1 MSKLTIVEAIELAIA
16 QELQA
21 RRSYLELSKE
31 TDDLE
36 LKHLLQ
42 EIANE
47 EAGHEASLRSR
58 LRLYKEKDLLRD
70 TVSRYVSPGVVEEII
85 KNPELMQLGGRR
97 RQITVLFADIW
108 GFTTISQQNSP
119 EAVVEMLNKF
129 FTAMVDLVFD
139 YQGTLD
145 KYLGD
150 NLMAVFGV
158 PLEIPQAS
166 HRAVGCALAMHHR
179 LAEMQGQVD
188 FPIRRIGIGIN
199 TGEAI
204 VGNIGCSRR
213 MDYTVIGDT
222 VNIAARLQELTRE
235 LEADTIIGPLT
246 YQEVAGDFEL
256 AAGPPVILRGRREP
270 TAIYKLLGPQ
280 PSLPK

>member
-1 MSKLTIVEAIELAIA
+1 VSKLTIVEAIELAIA

-21 RRSYLELSKE
+21 RHSYLELSNE
-31 TDDLE
+31 TDDPE
-36 LKHLLQ
+36 LKNLLK
-42 EIANE
+42 EIADE
-47 EAGHEASLRSR
+47 EAQHETALRSR
-58 LRLYKEKDLLRD
+58 LRLYKEKDQLRD
-70 TVSRYVSPGVVEEII
+70 TISRYVSPGVCDEII
-85 KNPELMQLGGRR
+85 KNPDLMQLGGRR
-97 RQITVLFADIW
+97 RQVTVLFADIW
-108 GFTTISQQNSP
+108 GFTAISEQNSP
-119 EAVVEMLNKF
+119 EIVVEMLNRF
-129 FTAMVDLVFD
+129 FTAMVALVFD
-139 YQGTLD
+139 HQGTLD

-166 HRAVGCALAMHHR
+166 HRAVECALAMHRR
-179 LAEMQGQVD
+179 LEEMQDQGE

-222 VNIAARLQELTRE
+222 VNVAARLQVLTRE

-246 YQEVAGDFEL
+246 YQEVAGDFEVV
-256 AAGPPVILRGRREP
+256 AAPPVILRGRRETTP
-270 TAIYKLLGPQ
+270 VYKLIGP
-280 PSLPK
+280 KGR